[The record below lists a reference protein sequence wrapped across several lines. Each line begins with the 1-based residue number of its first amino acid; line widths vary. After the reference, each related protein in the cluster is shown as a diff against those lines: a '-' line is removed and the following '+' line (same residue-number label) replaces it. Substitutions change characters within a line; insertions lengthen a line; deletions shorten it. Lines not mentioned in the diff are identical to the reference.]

1 MQISLYIQLLIVI
14 FFIVIIFIDDLYI
27 IEVSRTEW
35 SPIWSFIIRVITKS
49 DDRAVR
55 VWFVY
60 NEYDY
65 RPNWTT
71 R

>member
-14 FFIVIIFIDDLYI
+14 FIIVIIFIDDLYI

-55 VWFVY
+55 V
-60 NEYDY
+60 
-65 RPNWTT
+65 
-71 R
+71 

>member
-14 FFIVIIFIDDLYI
+14 FIIVIIFIDDLYI

-35 SPIWSFIIRVITKS
+35 SRIWSFIIRVITKS

-65 RPNWTT
+65 IPNWTT

>member
-14 FFIVIIFIDDLYI
+14 FIIVIIFIDDLYI

-65 RPNWTT
+65 IPNWTT